1 VRPTAPPEEGGFM
14 ASPVVHFQVCAEDV
28 GAMSA
33 FYRDVFGW
41 RIAPRRLTSVE
52 ADVSSAYPYVEADE
66 GGIPGGISNRVPRKG
81 GCVFVVEVADIAATL
96 ERVERLGGHRR
107 FAGTPPEAMEM
118 SGSDEVGVPFKLQE
132 FEDPEGNLVG
142 IIER

>member
-1 VRPTAPPEEGGFM
+1 M
-14 ASPVVHFQVCAEDV
+14 SSPVVHFQICAEDV
-28 GAMSA
+28 DAMSA

-41 RIAPRRLTSVE
+41 RIASRRLTSVE
-52 ADVSSAYPYVEADE
+52 ADVSSTYPYVEADE
-66 GGIPGGISNRVPRKG
+66 GGIPGGISDRIPRKG
-81 GCVFVVEVADIAATL
+81 GAVFVVEVDDIAATL

-107 FAGTPPEAMEM
+107 FAGEPAEAMEM
-118 SGSDEVGVPFKLQE
+118 SGSYEAGVPFKLQE